1 MMWKG
6 GFGCP
11 CRRYQQEHH
20 SYRIDVQQNR
30 ETREAVRRMFTG
42 PTAAVGSVLEVY
54 SCSAEGAGSG
64 SGGGRQEEQQAAGEE

>member
-6 GFGCP
+6 GFDCP

-30 ETREAVRRMFTG
+30 ETRVAVRRMFTG

-54 SCSAEGAGSG
+54 SCNDGAGSG
-64 SGGGRQEEQQAAGEE
+64 GGGGRQEEQQAAGEE